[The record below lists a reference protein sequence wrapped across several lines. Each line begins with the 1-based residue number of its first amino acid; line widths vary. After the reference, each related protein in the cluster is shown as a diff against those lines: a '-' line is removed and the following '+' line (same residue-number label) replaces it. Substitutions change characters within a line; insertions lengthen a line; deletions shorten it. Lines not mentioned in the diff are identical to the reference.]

1 MAKRKSKM
9 IQLETLENDARIIA
23 GYARVSTDRQADE
36 GYSIAIQ
43 TERIHSYIKATHGD
57 NVRLEMYIDDGY
69 SGGSIDRPAMNKLI
83 HDVENNKVSKIVVV
97 KLDRLSR
104 SQKDTIHLMEDVFIA
119 HNTGFISINESFD
132 TSNAFG
138 RAIVGIL
145 AVFAQLERENIFERT
160 RSGMQK
166 RVEEGYWMGGGRIPF
181 GYDYDSTKGILVPND
196 EADTVRKIYDLYL
209 KGYSCQHIARS
220 LNLKYDRLVQQI
232 LLRKSNAGFIVYN
245 GQEYQGKHEA
255 LIPLE
260 TYEAALRAY
269 QERSA
274 KARQITKTGHL
285 LTGLVYCGVCGARMR
300 YQKWGERQDRKLL
313 CYSQQSSKPYLVKD
327 KDCNNERLWASD
339 VERIVINDLFA
350 MTREALHDFSNEDI
364 LIRTLDLL
372 QEQKKKA
379 ETKLSRLYQLFADGG
394 DEVLLSTIDEVKK
407 ELETVNQKIADETS
421 ITSAV
426 SATKKNYEQLADLE
440 SGWDEMTVYEQRNA
454 ICSVVESIII
464 TGSNIQINY
473 KI

>member
-1 MAKRKSKM
+1 M
-9 IQLETLENDARIIA
+9 IQLEQLENDTRIIA

-36 GYSIAIQ
+36 GYSISIQ
-43 TERIHSYIKATHGD
+43 VERIQSYIRATHGPD
-57 NVRLEMYIDDGY
+57 VRIEMYIDDGY
-69 SGGSIDRPAMNKLI
+69 SGGSIDRPAMNRLI
-83 HDVENNKVSKIVVV
+83 SDVEHNKVGKIVVV

-160 RSGMQK
+160 RSGMKK
-166 RVEEGYWMGGGRIPF
+166 RVEEGFWMGGGRIPF
-181 GYDYDSTKGILVPND
+181 GYDYDSSKGILVPNSD
-196 EADTVRKIYDLYL
+196 ADTVRKIYDLYL
-209 KGYSCQHIARS
+209 KGYSCQHIANV

-232 LLRKSNAGFIVYN
+232 LLRKSNTGCIVYN
-245 GQEYQGKHEA
+245 GEEYRGKHEA
-255 LIPLE
+255 IVSLE

-269 QERSA
+269 EERSKKA
-274 KARQITKTGHL
+274 KQITKTGHL

-300 YQKWGERQDRKLL
+300 YQKWGERPDRKLL

-327 KDCNNERLWASD
+327 RECNNERLWASD

-350 MTREALHDFSNEDI
+350 MTREALHDFSKEDI
-364 LIRTLDLL
+364 FIRTLDLL

-394 DEVLLSTIDEVKK
+394 DEVLLGTIDEVKK
-407 ELETVNQKIADETS
+407 ELESVNQKIAEETQRTAETS
-421 ITSAV
+421 ATS
-426 SATKKNYEQLADLE
+426 KRYEQLADLE
-440 SGWDEMTVYEQRNA
+440 SGWDEMTIYEKRNA
-454 ICSVVESIII
+454 ICSVVDSIII